1 MRLYTLNYRFAEEI
15 LTNDRNRQALEEIE
29 TIAENCPL
37 PIWRNKSATN
47 PNLDVSQQVMNSYFD
62 RMLHVNHGWDYHP
75 PATAI
80 PDSGLAADFR
90 KEFPSGLRIQVE
102 VQFGN
107 ASRFYADIFKCQ
119 TAASQHLCDLGLII
133 VPTADLAR
141 RIDSNVASFE
151 RAAKELPSA
160 KFQITI
166 PILLIGMEVDD
177 ETTIIDLRAT
187 DFGNYT
193 RQISKGP
200 EKNRL
205 RIIDAFLN
213 NRDYGTVDE
222 DSPVGPVGNLNP
234 T

>member
-1 MRLYTLNYRFAEEI
+1 MRFKTFNYRFAEEI
-15 LTNDRNRQALEEIE
+15 LADDRNRQALEEI
-29 TIAENCPL
+29 TTTVENCPL
-37 PIWRNKSATN
+37 PIWKNLSAKN
-47 PNLDVSQQVMNSYFD
+47 SNLDVCQQVMNSYFD
-62 RMLHVNHGWDYHP
+62 RMLHVHHGWDYHP
-75 PATAI
+75 LATAI
-80 PDSGLAADFR
+80 EASGLAADFR

-119 TAASQHLCDLGLII
+119 TAASQDLCDLGLII
-133 VPTADLAR
+133 VPTANLAR
-141 RIDSNVASFE
+141 RIGSNIASFE

-166 PILLIGMEVDD
+166 PILLIGIEIDNA
-177 ETTIIDLRAT
+177 TAIIDLRT
-187 DFGNYT
+187 TGFRDYI
-193 RQISKGP
+193 RQISRGP